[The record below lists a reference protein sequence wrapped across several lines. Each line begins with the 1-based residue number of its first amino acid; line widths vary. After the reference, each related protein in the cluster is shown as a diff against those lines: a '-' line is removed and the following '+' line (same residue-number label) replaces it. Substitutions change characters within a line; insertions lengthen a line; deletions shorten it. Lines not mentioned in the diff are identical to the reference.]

1 MNTQFGAQDSGYDDE
16 ADDELNEHLRE
27 PGDPD
32 GVVAQDLRHEQEQ
45 SIAAHN
51 VVPNDPGAGGQPTPS
66 KGRWKIVFG
75 VVLVLAAVGAA
86 YYVGSQHKTVP
97 AKKSTATTTPRK
109 QISQLIKTVP
119 TAHYDSTTY
128 GIGIDYPNN
137 WAVSDT
143 TAKLTI
149 ISPDVS
155 METPT
160 SQTNGHVIVTVQNQQ
175 SAIAGFPADGA
186 MASLGSDKLTY
197 AQPTPVQRAQT
208 FLSYLGYSSAD
219 NLDALYL
226 TGDAGYQQGQTIP
239 LSDVIKGNPLVSVS
253 FATCASDSCANET
266 PKPVV
271 LKASGWKDAAF
282 KPIIVNILQSLAIN

>member
-1 MNTQFGAQDSGYDDE
+1 
-16 ADDELNEHLRE
+16 
-27 PGDPD
+27 
-32 GVVAQDLRHEQEQ
+32 
-45 SIAAHN
+45 
-51 VVPNDPGAGGQPTPS
+51 
-66 KGRWKIVFG
+66 
-75 VVLVLAAVGAA
+75 VLAAVGAA

>member
-32 GVVAQDLRHEQEQ
+32 GVVAQDLRHKQEQ

-51 VVPNDPGAGGQPTPS
+51 AVPNDPGASSQRTPS

-75 VVLVLAAVGAA
+75 VVLVLAAVGTA
-86 YYVGSQHKTVP
+86 YYVGSRHKAP
-97 AKKSTATTTPRK
+97 AKKSTATTTAHRQNAKP
-109 QISQLIKTVP
+109 IKTVP

-128 GIGIDYPNN
+128 GIGIDYPTN
-137 WAVSDT
+137 WIVSDT
-143 TAKLTI
+143 AEKLTI
-149 ISPDVS
+149 TSPTVS

-175 SAIAGFPADGA
+175 PAIAGFPADGA
-186 MASLGSDKLTY
+186 MASLESDKLTY

-226 TGDAGYQQGQTIP
+226 TGDAGYQQGQAIP

-253 FATCASDSCANET
+253 FATCTSDSCANET

-271 LKASGWKDAAF
+271 LKASGWKAAAF
-282 KPIIVNILQSLAIN
+282 KPLIVNILQSLAIN